1 MSIIHVYKLYIVY
14 LLFVDIYILKILIF
28 IINININI
36 NIYNKYLYLIID

>member
-14 LLFVDIYILKILIF
+14 LLFVDIYIKN
-28 IINININI
+28 INININI